1 MIEAPVRT
9 PSASTVRR
17 PGYIQTP
24 DGSSLFYRD
33 WGSGR
38 PLLFLSGSTL
48 SSSMWA
54 YQMQPLA
61 EEGSRCIAY
70 DRRAHGRSSDPG
82 SRYDFDELADD
93 LNCVIEALGLR
104 GVTLVAH
111 SFASGEVVRYL
122 SRHGSRRIAG
132 IVFVSPA
139 AIPFLLK
146 TDDNPGG
153 IESGAFEQLRS
164 ALIEDFPGWA
174 ERGAD
179 AYFAGLA
186 SRGMIDATIGMMN
199 LTSHQALL
207 AMSRVQSTTDFRSEL
222 SKITTPT
229 LFIHGDRDAS
239 APAELTSIPAAKLIA
254 DAQLSIYEGGPH
266 GLYFT
271 HKKRLNMDIGR
282 FVRGLE
288 KHV

>member
-1 MIEAPVRT
+1 MIDAPIRA
-9 PSASTVRR
+9 PSTIPQS
-17 PGYIQTP
+17 GYIQTP
-24 DGSSLFYRD
+24 DGASLFYRD

-38 PLLFLSGSTL
+38 PLLFLSGWTL
-48 SSSMWA
+48 NSSMWA

-93 LNCVIEALGLR
+93 LNCVIETLRLR
-104 GVTLVAH
+104 GVILVAH

-122 SRHGSRRIAG
+122 SRHGSSRIAG
-132 IVFVSPA
+132 VVLVSPA

-153 IESGAFEQLRS
+153 IDGAVFEHLR
-164 ALIEDFPGWA
+164 AVLTEDFPGWA
-174 ERGAD
+174 ESGAE

-186 SRGMIDATIGMMN
+186 PRGMIDATLAMMN

-207 AMSRVQSTTDFRSEL
+207 AMSRIQSRTDFRPEL
-222 SKITTPT
+222 AKIMTPT
-229 LFIHGDRDAS
+229 LIIHGDRDAS
-239 APAELTSIPAAKLIA
+239 APAELTSIPAAKSIA
-254 DAQLSIYEGGPH
+254 GAQLIIYEGGPH

-271 HKKRLNMDIGR
+271 HKKRLNMDIRR
-282 FVRGLE
+282 FARGLE
-288 KHV
+288 T